1 MFLGARVTRA
11 EDLDENEK
19 KMSIF
24 VWSRFGRKY
33 QLDILDFFRASENIV
48 YFGDGSPA
56 EMSPKSYFWKTHPP
70 HPENFL
76 DRWGVWCCEG
86 SGVSPSE
93 ENIGSLSDFP
103 SFRDEAQLDRCS
115 QKWSKIEIFLEEEI
129 SWPKGKWKSL
139 VFLRFTIFE
148 NIEKWSY
155 SFLFARGERSEL
167 ESAELFPGRSFRA
180 RLGSKG
186 TKRAIDSKSRMGK
199 WWNIYANIYSVF
211 EKWFWK
217 EVSTKNQIFE
227 MKEKG
232 FWVLR

>member
-24 VWSRFGRKY
+24 AWSRFGRKY
-33 QLDILDFFRASENIV
+33 QLDILDFFRASENLV
-48 YFGDGSPA
+48 HFGDGSPA

-76 DRWGVWCCEG
+76 GRWGVWCCEG

-115 QKWSKIEIFLEEEI
+115 QKWSKIRWKYFWGRK
-129 SWPKGKWKSL
+129 SRGQGKWKSL
-139 VFLRFTIFE
+139 DFLGFTIFE
-148 NIEKWSY
+148 YIEKWSY

-167 ESAELFPGRSFRA
+167 ESAEPFPGRHFRA
-180 RLGSKG
+180 RMGSKG
-186 TKRAIDSKSRMGK
+186 TKRAADSKSRKGK
-199 WWNIYANIYSVF
+199 RWNIRIKYSRDRRND
-211 EKWFWK
+211 FW
-217 EVSTKNQIFE
+217 
-227 MKEKG
+227 MK
-232 FWVLR
+232 F